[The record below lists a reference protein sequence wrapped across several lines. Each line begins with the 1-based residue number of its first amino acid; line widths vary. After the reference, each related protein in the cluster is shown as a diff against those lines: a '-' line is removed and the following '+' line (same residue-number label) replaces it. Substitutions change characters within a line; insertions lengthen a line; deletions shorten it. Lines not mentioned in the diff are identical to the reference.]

1 MEQDRK
7 IIGVVVLAIV
17 KELVATAYRT
27 EDKSASERIP
37 LISSII
43 YFKVFLYYFEHVRIC
58 DGMCWSAVV
67 ILPF

>member
-1 MEQDRK
+1 MDQGRK

-37 LISSII
+37 LISSINCAI
-43 YFKVFLYYFEHVRIC
+43 LKLSCPELLSNRRISLE
-58 DGMCWSAVV
+58 DV
-67 ILPF
+67 